1 MSKIRLAKYEKA
13 VDIES
18 ANYIQSCLIQIVP
31 VSKRVLLIPGR
42 KSKARFEL
50 VFKAAAIPPL
60 GFKSFYVRRNPSAA
74 RAQMSVASKIRAP
87 ALLGTGRVAI
97 ETDAR
102 GGLQGVITGKG
113 SIGVKQG
120 GNSIDFLW

>member
-1 MSKIRLAKYEKA
+1 MMASISHPLQMSKIRLAKYEKA
-13 VDIES
+13 VIRQKS
-18 ANYIQSCLIQIVP
+18 SNYNHGLIQIVP

-74 RAQMSVASKIRAP
+74 RAQMSVASKIR
-87 ALLGTGRVAI
+87 
-97 ETDAR
+97 D
-102 GGLQGVITGKG
+102 
-113 SIGVKQG
+113 SIKYT
-120 GNSIDFLW
+120 